1 MGLLVNG
8 EWQDQWYDTKK
19 HGGEFVRE
27 SAQLRD
33 WWVISRRLTVN
44 ATRRKK
50 IVIIYMSR

>member
-8 EWQDQWYDTKK
+8 EWVDQWYDTKK

-33 WWVISRRLTVN
+33 WVGSSEESQGDSYP
-44 ATRRKK
+44 A
-50 IVIIYMSR
+50 